1 MNITFTK
8 QTPHNN
14 RIYNPGATIIV
25 SEKEGMK
32 YISAGHAIENVSAVI
47 RAAGGGTTGVAQV
60 NSDWLATTGV
70 AEILNKPTIPA
81 AQVSSDWNALTG
93 IAQILNKPSL
103 DFDKYEWWNLQ
114 GVSRVSNYGALYNWY
129 AATDARNISSS
140 DEWIIPSKVNFE
152 TLDTFLGGN
161 TVAGGK
167 LKELNALYWDSPN
180 TDASNLAKF
189 NARGSSHRNAG
200 GFYILNRFAW
210 LWTSTANGDTFW
222 HTYRIAYNSAATA
235 FVSGL
240 SAEGKGIRFV
250 NNTTSLLDG
259 ESGTYTGNDGKIYRT
274 ICIGTQEWL
283 ADNLYETKF
292 RNGDIIP
299 NVTEQ
304 SLWNALTTGGMCY
317 YNNDKANAYTDSPV
331 TIPIHSHDLLELQ
344 MTGGEIIATATS
356 TGAMITVTVTG
367 VTPASIGATTSYS
380 ATLGNGVLTSIPIT
394 HNLNTRKIIAMV
406 YNTTT
411 FEVIMCDVVVTSV
424 NTVTLGFSVA
434 PATAQYTINI
444 IGG

>member
-60 NSDWLATTGV
+60 NSDWAATTGV
-70 AEILNKPTIPA
+70 AEILNKP
-81 AQVSSDWNALTG
+81 L
-93 IAQILNKPSL
+93 L

-114 GVSRVSNYGALYNWY
+114 GVSRVSNYGALYNWFT
-129 AATDARNISSS
+129 ATDARNIA
-140 DEWIIPSKVNFE
+140 
-152 TLDTFLGGN
+152 N
-161 TVAGGK
+161 TGWHISTAMELSTMVSTGVF
-167 LKELNALYWDSPN
+167 KEVGLTHWASPN
-180 TDASNLAKF
+180 TGATNSEMF
-189 NARGSSHRNAG
+189 NARG
-200 GFYILNRFAW
+200 
-210 LWTSTANGDTFW
+210 NGRRGALGVYELLTQYFMVWSPDT
-222 HTYRIAYNSAATA
+222 
-235 FVSGL
+235 
-240 SAEGKGIRFV
+240 SAENGVGYFFSYNNTSLQTSFAPKYYGHGIRLV
-250 NNTTSLLDG
+250 KDTTSLSDG
-259 ESGTYTGNDGKIYRT
+259 QTGTYTGNDGSVYRT

-292 RNGDIIP
+292 RNGDLIP
-299 NVTEQ
+299 NVTDNTA
-304 SLWNALTTGGMCY
+304 WAALITAGMCY